1 MSMLLVLGR
10 SNCRGLEPRWSKS
23 APKGESNN
31 NLSISGG
38 ISVH

>member
-10 SNCRGLEPRWSKS
+10 SNYKGLEPRWLKL

-31 NLSISGG
+31 NLSISSS

>member
-10 SNCRGLEPRWSKS
+10 SNCGGLEPRWSKS
-23 APKGESNN
+23 APKGESDN
-31 NLSISGG
+31 NLSISSG